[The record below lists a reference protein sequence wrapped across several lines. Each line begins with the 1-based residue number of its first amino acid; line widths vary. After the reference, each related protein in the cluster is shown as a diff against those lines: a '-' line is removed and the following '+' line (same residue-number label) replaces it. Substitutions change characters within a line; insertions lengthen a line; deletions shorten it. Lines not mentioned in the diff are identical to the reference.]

1 MKETAFIK
9 RNLQRWEEFE
19 STLQTDKVHP
29 DVVADLF
36 IKVTDDLA
44 YSRTYYPDSNTTQY
58 LNFLAAGLH
67 QSIYRNRKESSN
79 RIITFWTLELPLILY
94 FARKE
99 LTLAMLIFV
108 FFMVV
113 GAVST
118 HFDHDF
124 PRLIMGDG
132 YVNMTIA
139 NIKKNDPMAVYKQ
152 MEQTNMFFY
161 ITINNVMVSFY
172 TFASGIFTSLGT
184 SWHLFRN
191 GIMLGAF
198 QYFFQLHG
206 LLWDSFLVIW
216 IHGTLEISAIV
227 IAGGA
232 GFTMGNSILFPA
244 TYSRLQS
251 FMMGAKRGLKI
262 IIGLVPIFIVAGF
275 LESFV
280 TRLTEMPTFMKLL
293 IILGSASFII
303 WYFVIYPLILS
314 RKLNYNKEQETAYAH
329 QEN

>member
-9 RNLQRWEEFE
+9 RNLQRWDDFE
-19 STLQTDKVHP
+19 NTLKTEQVHP

-44 YSRTYYPDSNTTQY
+44 YSRTYYAESNTTQY
-58 LNFLAAGLH
+58 LNYLATALH
-67 QSIYRNRKESSN
+67 QSIYKNRKESSN
-79 RIITFWTLELPLILY
+79 RILTFWTTELPLI
-94 FARKE
+94 FFSARKE
-99 LTLAMLIFV
+99 LSLSFLV
-108 FFMVV
+108 FAFFLLV

-118 HFDHDF
+118 HFDHNF
-124 PRLIMGDG
+124 PRLIMGDD
-132 YVNMTIA
+132 YVNMTLE
-139 NIKKNDPMAVYKQ
+139 NIRKNDPMAVYKQ
-152 MEQTNMFFY
+152 MHGSEMFFR
-161 ITINNVMVSFY
+161 ITLNNVMVSFY

-191 GIMLGAF
+191 GIMVGAF

-262 IIGLVPIFIVAGF
+262 IIGLVPIFVIAGF

-280 TRLTEMPTFMKLL
+280 TRLTEMPTFLKLF
-293 IILGSASFII
+293 IILSSAAFII
-303 WYFVIYPLILS
+303 WYFVIYPVLLNQKLS
-314 RKLNYNKEQETAYAH
+314 YDKEQETAYA
-329 QEN
+329 N